1 MEIKILFDFLKG
13 QNFTL
18 HLIQT
23 EKGKKG
29 SLCMCFFGGRVD
41 FS

>member
-1 MEIKILFDFLKG
+1 MFDLFKDQDLA
-13 QNFTL
+13 L

-23 EKGKKG
+23 EKEKKS
-29 SLCMCFFGGRVD
+29 SLCMCFFGVRVD